1 MCGSVKK
8 RTDVEIPLLPNNFFN
23 NYLSLDPGILVV
35 LWCGIKHINLKQVKL
50 QV

>member
-8 RTDVEIPLLPNNFFN
+8 RTDVEIPLLPNNFFG

-35 LWCGIKHINLKQVKL
+35 CYGEELNTATFNK
-50 QV
+50 